1 MILENDSLSLNDLEN
16 NSKNSFENGLAI
28 SINAFKKPENCP
40 GVINAKKN
48 YGFGTIAIHAVNNP
62 ESWDMNQ
69 VYLIKTIKNW

>member
-1 MILENDSLSLNDLEN
+1 MVLENDSLSLNGLESN
-16 NSKNSFENGLAI
+16 PKNSFKNVPAI
-28 SINAFKKPENCP
+28 SINAFKKPENSP

-69 VYLIKTIKNW
+69 VFY